1 MEIIFRAHDGTEFK
15 DAIACQFYE
24 EANPVYKMWDK
35 NGETKSYDSAL
46 IVKIGTGASAL
57 NKFMDDCREADITSE
72 GIEGAGVYMW
82 SHELFQ
88 WVLIDKDVLD
98 AIEHFLK

>member
-24 EANPVYKMWDK
+24 EANPIYKMWDSR
-35 NGETKSYDSAL
+35 GETKLHHSAL
-46 IVKIGTGASAL
+46 IVKIGTGARAF
-57 NKFMDDCREADITSE
+57 NKFLDDCREAEVISE
-72 GIEGAGVYMW
+72 GIEGAGIYMW
-82 SHELFQ
+82 SSKLFE
-88 WVLIDKDVLD
+88 WVLIDADVLN

>member
-1 MEIIFRAHDGTEFK
+1 MEIIFRAYDGTEFG

-24 EANPVYKMWDK
+24 EANPIYKMWD
-35 NGETKSYDSAL
+35 NCGETNSHESAL
-46 IVKIGTGASAL
+46 IVKIGAGPCAL
-57 NKFMDDCREADITSE
+57 NKFLYDCREADVTSE

-82 SHELFQ
+82 SHELFE
-88 WVLIDKDVLD
+88 WVLIDAKVLK

>member
-1 MEIIFRAHDGTEFK
+1 MEVVFRAHDGTEFK

-24 EANPVYKMWDK
+24 EANPIYKMWDSC
-35 NGETKSYDSAL
+35 GETKCHDSAL
-46 IVKIGTGASAL
+46 IVKISTNASAL
-57 NKFMDDCREADITSE
+57 KFIDDCRESDITFE

-82 SHELFQ
+82 SHELFE
-88 WVLIDKDVLD
+88 WVLIDANVLS